1 MKPAVES
8 GNLLAGSSCKLHIT
22 FTRLSSHGD
31 ASNIPQLLYEVDSD
45 TNLWAV
51 NGRKRGVIAIPH
63 VAKATTD
70 VVLDVIPQT
79 GGNLAMPAIKLMK
92 YVEKEDK
99 LQHKDSKEGTG
110 ADAQP
115 GRACPLVSPFLCGQ
129 VYNRTLATRVR
140 VLPNN
145 NTESSWI

>member
-1 MKPAVES
+1 MKPAVEP

-92 YVEKEDK
+92 YVEKEDN
-99 LQHKDSKEGTG
+99 LQQKDSKEGAG
-110 ADAQP
+110 ADAQSSH
-115 GRACPLVSPFLCGQ
+115 ACPLVSPFLCGQ
-129 VYNRTLATRVR
+129 IYNGILAIRVR

-145 NTESSWI
+145 SIEYSWI